1 MNRLV
6 KQELI
11 IKLRIDEI
19 KTEAVVPTNKVQV
32 FYLVS
37 QKHERQLL
45 DAIFIGEV
53 IVFNS
58 ETAASNFKS
67 AFT

>member
-1 MNRLV
+1 MV

-11 IKLRIDEI
+11 VKLRIDEI

-53 IVFNS
+53 IIFNS